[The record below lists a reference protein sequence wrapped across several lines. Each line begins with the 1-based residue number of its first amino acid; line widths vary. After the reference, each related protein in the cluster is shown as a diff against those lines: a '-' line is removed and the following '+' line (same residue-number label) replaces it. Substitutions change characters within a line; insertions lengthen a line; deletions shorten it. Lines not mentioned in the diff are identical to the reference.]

1 MQGKLMSEHAKCFS
15 VRRALFP
22 AGYYAANSIYQG
34 YISLYYTWLGFANA
48 QLGVISAAT
57 AAAAL
62 IFQPLWG
69 MLGDRA
75 GNRRQLLALL
85 TLAAACALPL
95 AAAGRGYAVQIIAA
109 FVFYAF
115 FCALLPLG
123 DTILLQADGAR
134 FGAYRL
140 AGGASFAAAGALF
153 GLAANRLNAL
163 GAVWCA
169 AALLG
174 LTAASALLLPAS
186 PGTQREKRSPFSL
199 LKDKRLSAMLLF
211 LLPLQMTMGY
221 FYTFY
226 APWFKEIGGSE
237 ALLGLGYLLSAASE
251 APYLLLSAR
260 IYRRFGAAKPMCAA
274 AGLLAGRW
282 LLLGLARGPV
292 AALLSQLLHGGG
304 FIVITVS
311 MAYWISDQ
319 VPDELR
325 ASGQALLNMV
335 TFGVARISGNL
346 LGGALAQ
353 ALGRGGAFIA
363 AAGVCAVAAAL
374 LIAFMLCTRTGRAL
388 EGR

>member
-1 MQGKLMSEHAKCFS
+1 MAAYISVPRDLTRVKSKILFNLTKRQLICFS
-15 VRRALFP
+15 V
-22 AGYYAANSIYQG
+22 AAIV
-34 YISLYYTWLGFANA
+34 
-48 QLGVISAAT
+48 GV
-57 AAAAL
+57 
-62 IFQPLWG
+62 P
-69 MLGDRA
+69 
-75 GNRRQLLALL
+75 
-85 TLAAACALPL
+85 
-95 AAAGRGYAVQIIAA
+95 
-109 FVFYAF
+109 VFF
-115 FCALLPLG
+115 
-123 DTILLQADGAR
+123 
-134 FGAYRL
+134 
-140 AGGASFAAAGALF
+140 
-153 GLAANRLNAL
+153 
-163 GAVWCA
+163 
-169 AALLG
+169 
-174 LTAASALLLPAS
+174 
-186 PGTQREKRSPFSL
+186 L
-199 LKDKRLSAMLLF
+199 LKRTGNVSLATLGMMLF
-211 LLPLQMTMGY
+211 MLPMQMTMGY

-226 APWFKEIGGSE
+226 APWFKEIGGSD

-251 APYLLLSAR
+251 APYLLFSAR

-363 AAGVCAVAAAL
+363 AAGVCAAAAVL
-374 LIAFMLCTRTGRAL
+374 LIAFMLCTKTGRAL

>member
-1 MQGKLMSEHAKCFS
+1 M
-15 VRRALFP
+15 
-22 AGYYAANSIYQG
+22 
-34 YISLYYTWLGFANA
+34 
-48 QLGVISAAT
+48 
-57 AAAAL
+57 
-62 IFQPLWG
+62 
-69 MLGDRA
+69 
-75 GNRRQLLALL
+75 
-85 TLAAACALPL
+85 
-95 AAAGRGYAVQIIAA
+95 
-109 FVFYAF
+109 
-115 FCALLPLG
+115 
-123 DTILLQADGAR
+123 
-134 FGAYRL
+134 
-140 AGGASFAAAGALF
+140 
-153 GLAANRLNAL
+153 NAL

-199 LKDKRLSAMLLF
+199 LKDRRLSAMLLF

-226 APWFKEIGGSE
+226 APWFKEIGGSD

-251 APYLLLSAR
+251 APYLLFSAR
-260 IYRRFGAAKPMCAA
+260 VYRRFGAAKPMCAA

-319 VPDELR
+319 APDELR

-363 AAGVCAVAAAL
+363 AAGVCAAAAVL
-374 LIAFMLCTRTGRAL
+374 LIAFMLCTKTGRAL